1 MTATTDPDGTR
12 PILGFIGL
20 GRMGR
25 PMAAHLLRA
34 GYTLHVFDIRAA
46 AVEPLV
52 RAGAS
57 PAASPAELARLTD
70 VITFMVLHKQVDE
83 VLFGHQGLL
92 AGITP
97 GTTVIEGG
105 NSEPA
110 RTRQRAARLAQRGAV
125 MLDMGVSGGPA
136 GAQDAKL
143 AIMVGGDRGAY
154 ERVLPILR
162 CFGQEV
168 HYLGRSGAGHLGKV
182 VNHVVVSETLLA
194 ISEALTLAQACGLDI
209 RELLAAMMAGGA
221 RSTLLGYA
229 LRHFEDPKE
238 RSGWDEW
245 WTGLA
250 GPSQLHFA
258 LDAARAAGVSLP
270 VTALAARL
278 RDQSYIKPRSEALD
292 LFVRLFWQFSGIETP
307 FQSPAP

>member
-1 MTATTDPDGTR
+1 MITTMGTAGTR
-12 PILGFIGL
+12 PVMGFIGL

-34 GYTLHVFDIRAA
+34 GYILHVFDIRAA

-57 PAASPAELARLTD
+57 AAASPAELARLAD
-70 VITFMVLHKQVDE
+70 VIVIMVLHKQVDE
-83 VLFGHQGLL
+83 VLFGPQGLL
-92 AGITP
+92 AEITP

-105 NSEPA
+105 NSDPA
-110 RTRQRAARLAQRGAV
+110 RTRQRAAGLAQRGAV
-125 MLDMGVSGGPA
+125 MLDMGVSGGPQ

-154 ERVLPILR
+154 ERVLPILQ

-168 HYLGRSGAGHLGKV
+168 RYLGSSGAGHLGKV
-182 VNHVVVSETLLA
+182 VNHVIVSETLLA
-194 ISEALTLAQACGLDI
+194 ISEALTLARACSLDI
-209 RELLAAMMAGGA
+209 PELLAAMMAGGA

-229 LRHFEDPKE
+229 LRHFDDPKE
-238 RSGWDEW
+238 TGWEEW

-270 VTALAARL
+270 VTALAANL
-278 RDQSYIKPRSEALD
+278 RDQSYTKPRSDALD
-292 LFVRLFWQFSGIETP
+292 LFVRLFWQFSGSETASQWP
-307 FQSPAP
+307 SP